1 MSSKKIIDDLVSRKI
16 EFELEEEKSEERSDV
31 EKTDIPAPAPSGSYQ
46 KIQGKNFDSFF
57 ESSLRTAD
65 PVSLLLMCYD
75 LAKASLKKAIE
86 GIRNKDYELK
96 YEGVSRAMRIFD
108 TLIAITEPNDVGK
121 HLITSYLFITKKIV
135 EADISKDEKIFEKV
149 ISYIEEL
156 EQAWRKIKSKT

>member
-16 EFELEEEKSEERSDV
+16 EFESEEEKSVESSDAQ
-31 EKTDIPAPAPSGSYQ
+31 KADISAEIQSGGFQ
-46 KIQGKNFDSFF
+46 KVQGKGFDSFF

-108 TLIAITEPNDVGK
+108 TLIAITEPNEVGK
-121 HLITSYLFITKKIV
+121 YLITSYLFITKKIV
-135 EADISKDEKIFEKV
+135 EADISKDEKLFEKI